1 MIMEKNIEKEL
12 RTYIRPETEI
22 VKIGGD
28 DRIMQTINPGSGKDE
43 TDF

>member
-1 MIMEKNIEKEL
+1 MEKTNEKDP
-12 RTYIRPETEI
+12 RAYIRPETEI

-43 TDF
+43 TEF